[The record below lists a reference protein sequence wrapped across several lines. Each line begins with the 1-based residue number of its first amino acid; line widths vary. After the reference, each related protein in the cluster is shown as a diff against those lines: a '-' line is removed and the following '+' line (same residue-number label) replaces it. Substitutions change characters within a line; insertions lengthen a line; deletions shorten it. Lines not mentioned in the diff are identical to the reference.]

1 MVPEEGDWLEVQCS
15 SMEKTTLIAVSAW
28 LMLVGFAGAGDAPG
42 VDEDALNQCL
52 LEKIKTAGS
61 DTTAGEIREA
71 CLKEIQGLTATTATT
86 DTADDGTPLDVR
98 IEETR
103 ATDDMD
109 FVITPYKPNY
119 VMVGYNPDPNTAPFQ
134 EAFPNED
141 IDFRPAEV
149 KFQIS
154 FMFPI
159 VHDIFGENGDLY
171 IAYTNRSFWQLFDD
185 NLSAPFRE
193 TNHEPEF
200 WLQFDSNKKILG
212 FTNRLNSFGY
222 NHQSNGRN
230 DPISRSWNRLF
241 ARFIF
246 ERGNFAFSIRPWI
259 IIGDLTGNEDIQ
271 DYMGNIDF
279 RSAYKINRHTISLML
294 RNNLQS
300 GFSKGTFEV
309 DWSFPIF
316 NRLRGYAQYFNG
328 YGESLIDYNVH
339 NNTLGVGLAFTDY
352 F

>member
-1 MVPEEGDWLEVQCS
+1 
-15 SMEKTTLIAVSAW
+15 MEKTTLIAVLAW
-28 LMLVGFAGAGDAPG
+28 LMLVGSAGAGDAPG
-42 VDEDALNQCL
+42 IDEDALNQCL

-86 DTADDGTPLDVR
+86 DPADDATPLDVR

-103 ATDDMD
+103 ATEDMD

-159 VHDIFGENGDLY
+159 VHDIFGKNGDLY

-200 WLQFDSNKKILG
+200 WLQFDSKKKILG

-279 RSAYKINRHTISLML
+279 RSAYKFNRHTISLML

-316 NRLRGYAQYFNG
+316 HRLRGYAQYFNG